1 MLSFHVVN
9 KKRVKE
15 GASNSGPRFINF
27 LSKDIGQPMRPNVM
41 A

>member
-27 LSKDIGQPMRPNVM
+27 FVKRQAPANE